1 MQIKQILRY
10 QLVYVL
16 LVILLVAAVIF
27 NINTGNINISPI
39 RIFRI
44 IFLKDYVGTPE
55 YNIIW
60 KIRLPR
66 LCMAAILG
74 GALSLSGFL
83 LQTFFRNP
91 IAGPFVLG
99 ISSGA
104 KMFVAITM
112 IFLLKYVSGMP
123 LWAQIA
129 AAFIGSLFAMLY
141 VLLFA
146 NKVKSMSMLL
156 VVGIMISYICS
167 AITDLCITFANDS
180 DIANLTHWAMGSFS
194 GSSWTAVKLAAIVV
208 FPTSFITFYFQNQLM
223 LICWERDMHRVWE
236 LISDFQ
242 GVYSNAVEYA
252 FCLCYSTCRP
262 DIVCGDSSSAYYKI
276 IT

>member
-156 VVGIMISYICS
+156 VVGI
-167 AITDLCITFANDS
+167 
-180 DIANLTHWAMGSFS
+180 
-194 GSSWTAVKLAAIVV
+194 
-208 FPTSFITFYFQNQLM
+208 
-223 LICWERDMHRVWE
+223 
-236 LISDFQ
+236 
-242 GVYSNAVEYA
+242 
-252 FCLCYSTCRP
+252 
-262 DIVCGDSSSAYYKI
+262 
-276 IT
+276 